1 MQNQNIISIGS
12 GNPPKRGKSKIVE
25 ELLNVEALLNHA
37 KTPAVEQSDD
47 YEQVGPLLIDA
58 ALTRLQKAIEL
69 FDKDPEIGPFEA

>member
-1 MQNQNIISIGS
+1 MLV
-12 GNPPKRGKSKIVE
+12 K
-25 ELLNVEALLNHA
+25 VEALLNHA